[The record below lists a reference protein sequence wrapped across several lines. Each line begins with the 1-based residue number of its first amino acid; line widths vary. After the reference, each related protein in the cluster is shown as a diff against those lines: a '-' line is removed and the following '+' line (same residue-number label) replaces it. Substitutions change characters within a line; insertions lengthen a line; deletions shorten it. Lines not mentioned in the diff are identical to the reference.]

1 MSRSAPLGP
10 YGSFDPHTLSFLQE
24 IFETAWHDICC
35 SNTTLSAVRADLLRE
50 RLAATIMKLAHE
62 GERSSEVLR
71 RRAILSLKAL
81 EHLN

>member
-10 YGSFDPHTLSFLQE
+10 YGSFDPHTLSILQE
-24 IFETAWHDICC
+24 VFQAAWHDICC
-35 SNTTLSAVRADLLRE
+35 SNTAFSAVRAQLLRE

-62 GERSSEVLR
+62 GERRPEVLR
-71 RRAILSLKAL
+71 RRAILSLKAS

>member
-1 MSRSAPLGP
+1 MSKSSPLGP
-10 YGSFDPHTLSFLQE
+10 YGSFEPHTLTLLQE
-24 IFETAWHDICC
+24 VFEAAWHDICC
-35 SNTTLSAVRADLLRE
+35 SNAMFSAARTNLLRE

-71 RRAILSLKAL
+71 RRALLSLKAL